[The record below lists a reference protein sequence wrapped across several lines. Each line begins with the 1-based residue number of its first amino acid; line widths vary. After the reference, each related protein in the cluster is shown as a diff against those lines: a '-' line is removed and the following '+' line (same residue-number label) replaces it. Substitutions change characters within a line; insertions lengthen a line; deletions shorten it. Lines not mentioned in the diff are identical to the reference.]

1 MIPWPKI
8 ENEENWRIYFVWL
21 NKLAFLTEGTHTF
34 IFPQRATDSQSKR
47 EVLEICNINEKN
59 VIA

>member
-1 MIPWPKI
+1 MK
-8 ENEENWRIYFVWL
+8 EIYFVWL

-34 IFPQRATDSQSKR
+34 IFPQRATDSQSKC